1 MIVTDSFKKSIEN
14 GLYSATIVAN
24 LVKFNEVNI
33 SVAQVFELNFCWQSI
48 YHWSMT
54 SGHDTQVFELLN
66 FWTFELKIFKNFQ
79 LSGYLIKL
87 KAKFTVEQ

>member
-1 MIVTDSFKKSIEN
+1 MVFLVLLFTQ
-14 GLYSATIVAN
+14 VAN

-66 FWTFELKIFKNFQ
+66 FRIENFQ
-79 LSGYLIKL
+79 KLS
-87 KAKFTVEQ
+87 AKWLLN